1 MPEYIDMTPSDEGYA
16 NIAMVFADSILR
28 DVKAARRSDSAALL
42 DSLVDLASYLGR
54 KDPGLVTKPRAYIR
68 QEA

>member
-1 MPEYIDMTPSDEGYA
+1 MPEYIDMTPTDEGYA

-42 DSLVDLASYLGR
+42 DSLVEIAVYLGQ
-54 KDPGLVTKPRAYIR
+54 KDPALVARLRAYIR